1 QRIAGATVLAPAIAI
16 ETVAAGGGSICALE
30 HGRLSV
36 GPRSAGADPGPAC
49 YGAGGPLTLTDVN
62 LLLGRIDPGSLP
74 IPIDP
79 AAAEAR
85 LAELAEAIEQETGAD
100 PDRGGLLEGLIDIA
114 DERMAGA
121 IRSVSSRKGVDPAEY
136 ALGAFGGAGGLHA
149 CGVASRLGMT
159 RIIVPARAG
168 LLSAVGVASAAVEE
182 FAERQILRPLGEV
195 EGELEPLA

>member
-1 QRIAGATVLAPAIAI
+1 FDMGGTSTDVARLDDGFEYRFEQRIAGATVLAPAIAI

-85 LAELAEAIEQETGAD
+85 LAELAGAIEVETGAA
-100 PDRGGLLEGLIDIA
+100 PDRDGLLQGLIDIA

-136 ALGAFGGAGGLHA
+136 TLVAFGGAGGLHA
-149 CGVASRLGMT
+149 CGVAARLGIT
-159 RIIVPARAG
+159 RIIVPAR
-168 LLSAVGVASAAVEE
+168 
-182 FAERQILRPLGEV
+182 
-195 EGELEPLA
+195 